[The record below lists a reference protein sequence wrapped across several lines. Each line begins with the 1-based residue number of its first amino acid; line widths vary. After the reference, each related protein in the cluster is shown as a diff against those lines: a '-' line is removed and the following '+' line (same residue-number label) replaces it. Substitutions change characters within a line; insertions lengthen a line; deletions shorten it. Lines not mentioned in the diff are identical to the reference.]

1 MKVVGLA
8 AIVMACAGCS
18 KPAPSASALD
28 DRQAALNAIADRCRM
43 PRSSWKLIDETRVA
57 LDVARNTDVAKS
69 TCLLT
74 EFNKSHLP
82 LKLGFIGREYY
93 PDAHP

>member
-1 MKVVGLA
+1 M
-8 AIVMACAGCS
+8 
-18 KPAPSASALD
+18 
-28 DRQAALNAIADRCRM
+28 
-43 PRSSWKLIDETRVA
+43 IDETRVA